1 MKTAKESSRGTN
13 KKTARMAGFLYLIY
27 IVVSIFADV
36 FGRSKLIVLGDA
48 ATTAGNIIAS
58 AWQFRIGFVVDLV
71 AAVLFLL
78 TAWALYVLLKPVK
91 RNLALLFLLLNLSG
105 VAVWCF
111 SDLFLIASQILLS
124 GADYLKVFQVDQL
137 QTLAMLS
144 LYIYKYGF
152 LGIAQLFFGA
162 WLFPLG
168 YLIFKSGFL
177 PRILGVILMVHCVVW
192 LMSALQF
199 FLFPGFI
206 GIPFVGIT
214 YLSYPL
220 GFISEF
226 GLSLWLLIM
235 GAKDP
240 KPAPVEID

>member
-1 MKTAKESSRGTN
+1 MNTN
-13 KKTARMAGFLYLIY
+13 KKNARMAGFLYLIY
-27 IVVSIFADV
+27 IVFSIFADV

-48 ATTAGNIIAS
+48 ATTAGNILAS
-58 AWQFRIGFVVDLV
+58 AGQFRTGFVADLV

-78 TAWALYVLLKPVK
+78 TAWALYVLLKPVNK
-91 RNLALLFLLLNLSG
+91 NLALLFLLLNLGG
-105 VAVWCF
+105 VAVWCV
-111 SDLFLIASQILLS
+111 SDLFLIASQLLVN
-124 GADYLKVFQVDQL
+124 GADYLKVFQADQL
-137 QTLAMLS
+137 QALAMSS

-168 YLIFKSGFL
+168 YLVFKSGFL
-177 PRILGVILMVHCVVW
+177 PRFLGVILMVHCVVW

-199 FLFPGFI
+199 FLFPGLI
-206 GIPFVGIT
+206 GITFVGIT

-240 KPAPVEID
+240 K